1 MRLLLI
7 AALLVVAALILG
19 FQQNVDKIPNGEVNS
34 CDTCHTNGGGSPRN
48 DFGLAFFGNGQ
59 VWDSGLA
66 GEDSDGGGVDNGDEL
81 LDPDGTWNQGDAD
94 PGDPD
99 NVLNPGDETDDEE
112 FDLAPASWGGMK
124 LLLNE

>member
-1 MRLLLI
+1 
-7 AALLVVAALILG
+7 
-19 FQQNVDKIPNGEVNS
+19 
-34 CDTCHTNGGGSPRN
+34 
-48 DFGLAFFGNGQ
+48 
-59 VWDSGLA
+59 LA

-81 LDPDGTWNQGDAD
+81 LDPDGTWNPGDAD

-99 NVLNPGDETDDEE
+99 NVLNPGDETDDDE